1 MTRHCLGYPF
11 CGTNHCVLKKQNV
24 SVVNLNL
31 ELKECSQNDSLDER
45 EAQPDILVVTREL
58 LHRKE
63 EERRSSSERKR
74 EAEIRKGE

>member
-1 MTRHCLGYPF
+1 M
-11 CGTNHCVLKKQNV
+11 
-24 SVVNLNL
+24 
-31 ELKECSQNDSLDER
+31 CSQNDSLDER